1 MQNLA
6 KHNWLFIAV
15 LLLCSLF
22 WLQPGQAWADG
33 SKLVYEAKL
42 EGEISQYMVS
52 YLERVHQE
60 AAAAGADVVLL
71 ELDTYGGYVDC
82 NENRRLNRRC

>member
-22 WLQPGQAWADG
+22 WLQPVLAWGDG
-33 SKLVYEAKL
+33 SKLVYEA
-42 EGEISQYMVS
+42 
-52 YLERVHQE
+52 
-60 AAAAGADVVLL
+60 
-71 ELDTYGGYVDC
+71 
-82 NENRRLNRRC
+82 

>member
-52 YLERVHQE
+52 YLERQSILHQ
-60 AAAAGADVVLL
+60 VLECSL
-71 ELDTYGGYVDC
+71 LLWTEFFMEE
-82 NENRRLNRRC
+82 ENYLVTNQLLQ